1 MSKEGGKMAIDPERK
16 CIRNSRHQG
25 TLAVVGLIIMVVM
38 LGALALFTG
47 SVARAQDTAAAA
59 AQAEG

>member
-1 MSKEGGKMAIDPERK
+1 MAIDPERK
-16 CIRNSRHQG
+16 DIRNSRHHG

-47 SVARAQDTAAAA
+47 SVARAQDTAAAV